1 MIRPVKQPYS
11 HSATVAA
18 TLIIG
23 EQQIPLSKVSP
34 EKLFFARGVSFE
46 PGPATIELQIDGK
59 IRNLEVRVLQ
69 PVVPFDDE
77 VAIRQV

>member
-1 MIRPVKQPYS
+1 MILPNKQSYS

-23 EQQIPLSKVSP
+23 EQQIPLAKVSP

-59 IRNLEVRVLQ
+59 VRNLKVRVLQ
-69 PVVPFDDE
+69 PVLPFDDA